1 MTDTMMDISALLDDR
16 SEAIRSKDLERLLSF
31 YAPDIVYFDL
41 VPPLLYAGSDALRG
55 RFADWF
61 GRWAGPIG
69 QEVSDLHVAAGG
81 DVATAHMLIRT
92 SGTLATGAEVGYWVR
107 ATDTLR
113 REAGAW
119 LITHEHV
126 SLPVEFPAGTAAMDL
141 VPGGHDIRG

>member
-1 MTDTMMDISALLDDR
+1 MTEISALLDDR
-16 SEAIRSKDLERLLSF
+16 SEAIRSKDLERLMSF
-31 YAPDIVYFDL
+31 YSDGIVYFDL

-69 QEVSDLHVAAGG
+69 QEIGDPHVEAGG
-81 DVATAHMLIRT
+81 DVAAVHMLIRT
-92 SGTLATGAEVGYWVR
+92 SGTLTAGREVGYWVR

-113 REAGAW
+113 RESGTW

-141 VPGGHDIRG
+141 VPPS